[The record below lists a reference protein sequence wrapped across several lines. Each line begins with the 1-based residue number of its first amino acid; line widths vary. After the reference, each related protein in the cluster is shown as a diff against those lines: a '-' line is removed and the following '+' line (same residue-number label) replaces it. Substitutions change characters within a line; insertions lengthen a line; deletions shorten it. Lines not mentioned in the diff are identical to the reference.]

1 MLLPGLIVFAI
12 SFTIT
17 LLLVPFINR
26 FGSRFSLF
34 DKPNNRKQHE
44 IPIVRVGGLAIIIA
58 IFSSI
63 TLTSIFGFFD
73 IFIEKD
79 LLLIFIFSSLLFLIG
94 FLDDLFSISFLKKLL
109 CQILVASFAW
119 KAGLRIN
126 EIDLLWL
133 NPEFMN
139 LQISPFFSLFFTN
152 FWVVAIINAFNW
164 LDGLDGL
171 ATGITLIT
179 SIGLMF
185 VSFSIDIGN
194 ALFLIFSLIG
204 TCLGF
209 LIYNYNP
216 AKIFMGDGGS
226 YLMGSLIAFLS
237 IFVYNSDLINGS
249 SSIDLITLLLILFV
263 PLFDM
268 TYVVFHRI
276 ASGKLPFLPDRQH
289 IHHRLLR
296 IGFSHQDTVIFCY
309 LISIF
314 FVFIALGKTFIHY
327 RYYLFLISSIIN
339 ISFINKHKNKFLK
352 ILQKININKN

>member
-1 MLLPGLIVFAI
+1 MLIPGLIVFAI

-17 LLLVPFINR
+17 LLLVPCINR
-26 FGSRFSLF
+26 LGSKFSLF

-44 IPIVRVGGLAIIIA
+44 IPIVRVGGLAIMLA

-63 TLTSIFGFFD
+63 TLTSIFGLFD
-73 IFIEKD
+73 INIGKD
-79 LLLIFIFSSLLFLIG
+79 IVLIFIFSSLLFLIG
-94 FLDDLFSISFLKKLL
+94 FLDDLFSISFLKKLI

-119 KAGLRIN
+119 KVGLRIN

-139 LQISPFFSLFFTN
+139 LKISPFFSLLLTN
-152 FWVVAIINAFNW
+152 IWVVGIINAFNW

-185 VSFSIDIGN
+185 VSFSINNIGD

-204 TCLGF
+204 SCLGF
-209 LIYNYNP
+209 LIFNYNP

-226 YLMGSLIAFLS
+226 YLMGSLMAFIS
-237 IFVYNSDLINGS
+237 IFIYNSDLIYGS
-249 SSIDLITLLLILFV
+249 SSLDLITLMLIFFV

-314 FVFIALGKTFIHY
+314 FVFIALGNTYTHY
-327 RYYLFLISSIIN
+327 RYYLLLISLIIN
-339 ISFINKHKNKFLK
+339 VSFINKHKNKFLK
-352 ILQKININKN
+352 FYKK